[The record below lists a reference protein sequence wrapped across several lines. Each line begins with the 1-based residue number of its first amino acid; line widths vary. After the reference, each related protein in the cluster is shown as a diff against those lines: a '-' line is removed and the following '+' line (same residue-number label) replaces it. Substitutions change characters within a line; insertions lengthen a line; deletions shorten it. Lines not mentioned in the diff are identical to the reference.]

1 MRVERFTA
9 LEMANAGRAN
19 KQQSNAITAAHPAP
33 GK

>member
-9 LEMANAGRAN
+9 LEIAKAGRGK

>member
-9 LEMANAGRAN
+9 LEMAKAGGTK
-19 KQQSNAITAAHPAP
+19 KQQSNAVTAAHPAP

>member
-9 LEMANAGRAN
+9 LEIPKAGEPT
-19 KQQSNAITAAHPAP
+19 KQQSNAVAAAHPAP